1 MLPNPVHPAVVHFPL
16 VLMILLPI
24 AAGVALAAIRR
35 GARLRMAWAVPVAF
49 SAALA
54 ASAWLALETG
64 EDQEEKVEQIVPRTA
79 LEAHADAAEA
89 FLIASGVLFLV
100 TAAGLAGGPVGRA
113 ARWTST
119 LGALVVVAMGV
130 RVGDAGGKLVY
141 QHGAAMA
148 YTSGSGAHPAR
159 PAEGRE
165 GQPGEGP

>member
-1 MLPNPVHPAVVHFPL
+1 MLPNPVHPAVVHFPI

-24 AAGVALAAIRR
+24 AAAVALAAIRR
-35 GARLRMAWAVPVAF
+35 GVRLRMAWAVPVAF

-64 EDQEEKVEQIVPRTA
+64 EDQEDKVEQIVPRTA
-79 LEAHADAAEA
+79 LETHAGAAEA
-89 FLIASGVLFLV
+89 FLIASAVLFVV
-100 TAAGLAGGPVGRA
+100 TAAGLAGGPIGRT

-148 YTSGSGAHPAR
+148 YTTGSGPQPSTPA
-159 PAEGRE
+159 GSRE
-165 GQPGEGP
+165 GERGESP